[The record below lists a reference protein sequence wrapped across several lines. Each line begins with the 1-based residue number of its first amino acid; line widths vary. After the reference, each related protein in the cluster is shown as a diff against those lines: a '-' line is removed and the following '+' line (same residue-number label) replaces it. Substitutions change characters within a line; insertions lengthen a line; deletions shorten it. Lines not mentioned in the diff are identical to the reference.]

1 MQEREV
7 LIEELSKLDTQT
19 LAMAYVYAKNLTM
32 FGVDVVKEWETVVQ
46 QSSDLYR
53 AYSRGV
59 DDGYKKGIAAR
70 GSVAE

>member
-1 MQEREV
+1 MPPNKDIPISTPD
-7 LIEELSKLDTQT
+7 LNPASI
-19 LAMAYVYAKNLTM
+19 YAKNLTM